1 MAVIIDKNE
10 TLMLKEME
18 KLEKKQLDE
27 ATKILIA
34 FQDKFEILIHFDRIL
49 VFKISSFKDLSIIW
63 LIYNLSKKL
72 VAG

>member
-34 FQDKFEILIHFDRIL
+34 FQDKFEILIHFERI
-49 VFKISSFKDLSIIW
+49 
-63 LIYNLSKKL
+63 
-72 VAG
+72 